1 MAKNEKIDATF
12 NIEEEDLGNW
22 VVSLMEE
29 FIENEDLNDYMFS
42 CLPEDYKL
50 SDEQAEIIASVSMN
64 SFLAG
69 VQIGIMDAFD
79 KINMAVAEGYKEF
92 DKVVAADGLSKHL
105 SWEAK
110 MVSEEKLKRYAVNF
124 LNSEI
129 DAIHKT
135 LESVQT
141 DAERDGE
148 RRLLSELVRDYK
160 RDLAEIENGLEE
172 YQ

>member
-1 MAKNEKIDATF
+1 MAKNEKIDPIF

-29 FIENEDLNDYMFS
+29 FIENEDLNDYMFDS
-42 CLPEDYKL
+42 LPEDYKL

-92 DKVVAADGLSKHL
+92 DKAIVADGLSKHL
-105 SWEAK
+105 S
-110 MVSEEKLKRYAVNF
+110 
-124 LNSEI
+124 
-129 DAIHKT
+129 
-135 LESVQT
+135 
-141 DAERDGE
+141 
-148 RRLLSELVRDYK
+148 
-160 RDLAEIENGLEE
+160 
-172 YQ
+172 

>member
-1 MAKNEKIDATF
+1 MVKNEKIDAVF

-42 CLPEDYKL
+42 SLPKDYKL

-79 KINMAVAEGYKEF
+79 KINMAVAEGCEEL

-105 SWEAK
+105 S
-110 MVSEEKLKRYAVNF
+110 
-124 LNSEI
+124 
-129 DAIHKT
+129 
-135 LESVQT
+135 
-141 DAERDGE
+141 
-148 RRLLSELVRDYK
+148 
-160 RDLAEIENGLEE
+160 
-172 YQ
+172 

>member
-1 MAKNEKIDATF
+1 MTKNENIDAIF

-42 CLPEDYKL
+42 SLPEDYKL
-50 SDEQAEIIASVSMN
+50 SDEQAEIIASVLIN

-92 DKVVAADGLSKHL
+92 DKAIAADGLSKHL
-105 SWEAK
+105 S
-110 MVSEEKLKRYAVNF
+110 
-124 LNSEI
+124 
-129 DAIHKT
+129 
-135 LESVQT
+135 
-141 DAERDGE
+141 
-148 RRLLSELVRDYK
+148 
-160 RDLAEIENGLEE
+160 
-172 YQ
+172 

>member
-1 MAKNEKIDATF
+1 MVKNEKIDAVF

-42 CLPEDYKL
+42 SLPKDYKP

-79 KINMAVAEGYKEF
+79 KINMAVAEGCEEL

-105 SWEAK
+105 S
-110 MVSEEKLKRYAVNF
+110 
-124 LNSEI
+124 
-129 DAIHKT
+129 
-135 LESVQT
+135 
-141 DAERDGE
+141 
-148 RRLLSELVRDYK
+148 
-160 RDLAEIENGLEE
+160 
-172 YQ
+172 

>member
-42 CLPEDYKL
+42 SLPEDYKL

-79 KINMAVAEGYKEF
+79 KINAAVAEGYKES
-92 DKVVAADGLSKHL
+92 DK
-105 SWEAK
+105 
-110 MVSEEKLKRYAVNF
+110 
-124 LNSEI
+124 
-129 DAIHKT
+129 
-135 LESVQT
+135 
-141 DAERDGE
+141 
-148 RRLLSELVRDYK
+148 
-160 RDLAEIENGLEE
+160 
-172 YQ
+172 

>member
-1 MAKNEKIDATF
+1 MVKNEKIDAMF

-42 CLPEDYKL
+42 DLPKDYEL

-79 KINMAVAEGYKEF
+79 KINMAVAAGREEL
-92 DKVVAADGLSKHL
+92 DKVVTTGLSKHL
-105 SWEAK
+105 S
-110 MVSEEKLKRYAVNF
+110 
-124 LNSEI
+124 
-129 DAIHKT
+129 
-135 LESVQT
+135 
-141 DAERDGE
+141 
-148 RRLLSELVRDYK
+148 
-160 RDLAEIENGLEE
+160 
-172 YQ
+172 